1 MSDILRRIVAVK
13 HEEIAAAK
21 LRRDPASLRRD
32 AQTRGGQRDFVGSLR
47 ARMSERRAAV
57 IAEVKKASPSKGV
70 LREHFVPAEIAAS
83 YERHGAA
90 ALSVQIGRAH
100 V

>member
-32 AQTRGGQRDFVGSLR
+32 AQTRGGQRDFADDS
-47 ARMSERRAAV
+47 
-57 IAEVKKASPSKGV
+57 
-70 LREHFVPAEIAAS
+70 
-83 YERHGAA
+83 
-90 ALSVQIGRAH
+90 
-100 V
+100 